1 MSCNLEKI
9 DSFLQE
15 HHVLSLST
23 CSDTDISTCNLFYT
37 FDKESTS
44 FIVAS
49 SDETLHVAHIQ
60 KNPKV
65 SGTVVLETKTIGK
78 IQGVQFRGNFS
89 YLENKELKKLYFK
102 AFPYAIAMNPALWQ
116 IKIDY
121 FKMTDNKLGF
131 GKKIIWQ
138 DALV

>member
-1 MSCNLEKI
+1 MN
-9 DSFLQE
+9 
-15 HHVLSLST
+15 
-23 CSDTDISTCNLFYT
+23 
-37 FDKESTS
+37 
-44 FIVAS
+44 
-49 SDETLHVAHIQ
+49 Q
-60 KNPKV
+60 K
-65 SGTVVLETKTIGK
+65 
-78 IQGVQFRGNFS
+78 
-89 YLENKELKKLYFK
+89 KELKKLYFK